1 MQVKPSGI
9 FSMGALN
16 SLLAPKF
23 AGLLLVFLLMG
34 APPVSAEPASGTK
47 DLADTIQYL
56 LDFVK
61 ISGCKF
67 YRNNKVHTAAE
78 AANHMQRKYEH
89 FKDEVKTPE
98 DFIRLTA
105 TKSLISGKPYHV
117 ELTDGKKLTSEAWLH
132 QVLETYRQKRN

>member
-9 FSMGALN
+9 FSMGTLN

-34 APPVSAEPASGTK
+34 AAPDAAEPTGGSG
-47 DLADTIQYL
+47 DLAETIQYL

-61 ISGCKF
+61 NSGCKF
-67 YRNNKVHTAAE
+67 YRNSEVHTAAE
-78 AANHMQRKYEH
+78 AASHMQRKYEH
-89 FKDEVKTPE
+89 FRDEIKTPE

-105 TKSLISGKPYHV
+105 TQSLISGKPYRV
-117 ELTDGKKLTSEAWLH
+117 QLTDGKKLTSEAWLR
-132 QVLETYRQKRN
+132 QALENYRQQQN